1 MQHGA
6 ALAIPGRGDGAR
18 KAAGGLAPACGPGMS
33 PPREPCPRCQDWNPG
48 GSLGRRGGGVDLGVL
63 PAAVRTKPKMVV
75 RGVGVLVTV
84 CFYGIA
90 GAHR

>member
-1 MQHGA
+1 M
-6 ALAIPGRGDGAR
+6 PGLESWWFAR
-18 KAAGGLAPACGPGMS
+18 AKG
-33 PPREPCPRCQDWNPG
+33 
-48 GSLGRRGGGVDLGVL
+48 GGGVDLGVL